1 MRKTTYMHDALAE
14 GMNARY
20 SIDDRKTRR
29 QQKHDL
35 FLAFMDNAQ
44 TKATKT
50 HFYSAYTAVCLPVA
64 GIYIV

>member
-44 TKATKT
+44 TKPKPQKRTSILHT
-50 HFYSAYTAVCLPVA
+50 LLSVFL
-64 GIYIV
+64 